1 MNLEKFI
8 SKQSMNVLLAEE
20 IIKPFPVA
28 FMRGVT
34 IDDSIVIVDET
45 QNLQLTNIQTIMTRI
60 SSSSKMIILGDTNQ
74 IDLKNKSESS
84 LEHLLKLF
92 DKTVKGI
99 NVVRMNDADDNIR
112 NPIIKDIERIFDNH
126 NTKKK

>member
-1 MNLEKFI
+1 MQSFYMNLEKFI
-8 SKQSMNVLLAEE
+8 SKQSINVLLGEE

-34 IDDSIVIVDET
+34 IDDSIVIVDEA

-60 SSSSKMIILGDTNQ
+60 ASSSKMIILGDTKQ

-84 LEHLLKLF
+84 LEHLLSLF
-92 DKTVKGI
+92 DGTVKGL
-99 NVVRMNDADDNIR
+99 MLL
-112 NPIIKDIERIFDNH
+112 E
-126 NTKKK
+126 